1 MSVLLQIVIG
11 TLTGVLAIAV
21 MLAFALASLYTL
33 ALILE
38 LGDENEKRARRM
50 KTFDIIYPDGREF
63 LSVHAYSAHDAIRQI
78 SIAFLGRLCGE
89 PVVVR
94 RL

>member
-38 LGDENEKRARRM
+38 LGDENEKTSP
-50 KTFDIIYPDGREF
+50 KNEN
-63 LSVHAYSAHDAIRQI
+63 V
-78 SIAFLGRLCGE
+78 
-89 PVVVR
+89 
-94 RL
+94 